1 MADQRYY
8 VFYSRNFVIYVD
20 DEGRKL
26 ILAKLAIFH
35 NDLVRMVW
43 SKLSARDLTN

>member
-1 MADQRYY
+1 MSFTAE
-8 VFYSRNFVIYVD
+8 ILYVD
-20 DEGRKL
+20 DGGKL

-35 NDLVRMVW
+35 SDLVRMVW